1 MSNHFAERLRELRT
15 GNRISQQKLAKM
27 LFVDRSTVA
36 SWETGRRIPD
46 AAMISR
52 IANCLGTDVSDLLGA
67 AAQAD
72 PQLNIILVDDIKV
85 ILTGS
90 TETLQEALP
99 NATVHGFVEASTAL
113 DYARKTRVDLAFLDI
128 EIGYTSG
135 FDLCRDLMKTNPNIS
150 VIFLTAYQDYA
161 LPAWNTGACGFL
173 MKPLTVEKIRNQ
185 LDHLRFP
192 MI

>member
-15 GNRISQQKLAKM
+15 ENRISQQKLAKM

-67 AAQAD
+67 AVQTD
-72 PQLNIILVDDIKV
+72 PQPNIILVDDIKV

-99 NATVHGFVEASTAL
+99 NATVHGFVDASKAL

-128 EIGYTSG
+128 EIGSVSG
-135 FDLCRDLMKTNPNIS
+135 FDLCRKLLTVNPNMN
-150 VIFLTAYQDYA
+150 VVFLTAYQDYA